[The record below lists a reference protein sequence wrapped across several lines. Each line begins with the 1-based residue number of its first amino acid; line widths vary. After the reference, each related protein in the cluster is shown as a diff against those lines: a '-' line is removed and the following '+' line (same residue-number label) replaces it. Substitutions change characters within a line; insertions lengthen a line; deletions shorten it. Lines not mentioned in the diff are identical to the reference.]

1 MIYHQN
7 LFLVNNLI
15 RHSYN
20 FEKSEELNNHM
31 TFKKEM
37 ESLLFLP
44 WKPKVEHSPSM
55 HEVQGSI
62 PSTMQKKKKKKNCCF
77 VCCPEVSASGE
88 NTAVRFGG

>member
-62 PSTMQKKKKKKNCCF
+62 PSTNQKKKKKKKIAVLF
-77 VCCPEVSASGE
+77 VAL
-88 NTAVRFGG
+88 RFLHLGRTLQ